1 METFLQQ
8 LFSLFVAPPG
18 SLIYYIVLAFIIVAA
33 LQIVLIGRQGDRK
46 NSSRRTL
53 TGLTLLL
60 AGQVV
65 LFIVSGLAWQNLI
78 DSRLVVPPLDRAV
91 TVFGLLWITWLW
103 AFPDSNRLAD
113 AVVGVL
119 SLVIFIA
126 CGFTYN
132 NWILF
137 PANTHFNATGMSQAW
152 EIAAIAVILGGLLL
166 LLVRRPDGWGM
177 GLGMLLVNLA
187 GHLVFFFEPDVLGD
201 YVGVVRLAQVC
212 SFPLLP
218 ILAQRSLLA
227 VQAPRTLLS
236 PTSLVVKPPFSSVVR
251 ERRRYSADPR
261 AVFDWLQ
268 LAVLTEKD
276 RLYAEFTRA
285 FAQTLMADLCFLVR
299 APELS
304 GKIEILSGYD
314 LIHEE
319 YLMAFS
325 LNRDSMPAIAN
336 ALQKGRALRLG
347 AADGSSAD
355 LTALANAANLGDPGN
370 LMLVPL
376 ASPPVV
382 WGGILALSPYS
393 KREWTGEDQ
402 DYLLSSIDVMVTVLQ
417 QGGQVEKPA
426 AVVEAPAEDLSRFL
440 RELDQA
446 ASQLEEMKA
455 ENRLL
460 LEEIALIRNV
470 TPPDLESLLAV
481 QKESQDIITGLQE
494 ENDRLREVI
503 RKDEFGGVYSPEPA
517 EPLKVEAP
525 VVGENRHLEEELR
538 QALEQVAHLQNSL
551 AESNIQLLELQKMPR
566 PVEEEPE
573 ESENKEVINALV
585 QELRQPMASITGYTD
600 LLLAESAGLIGALQ
614 RNFLE
619 RVKSS
624 IERMQSILNDLVQTT
639 ALQNSPLELEPQA
652 VNTSVVIDEAVAA
665 VSAQVRAKNISLRVD
680 LPDELPEIRADRDAI
695 QQVVVHLLQN
705 AGSATPVEG
714 SISLKA
720 LVQPDDRN
728 EPAILLQVTDSGGG
742 IATEDLPRVFSRRY
756 RADNPLIQGV
766 GDTGVGLSIAKTLVE
781 AHHGRIWVE
790 SVPGQS
796 STFSIL
802 LPVNP
807 ANEHAA
813 AAS

>member
-1 METFLQQ
+1 MLQ
-8 LFSLFVAPPG
+8 LFGLFVAPPG
-18 SLIYYIVLAFIIVAA
+18 SLIYYLVLAFIIVAA

-46 NSSRRTL
+46 YSSRRTFI
-53 TGLTLLL
+53 GLALLL

-65 LFIVSGLAWQNLI
+65 LFIVSGLAWQTLI

-103 AFPDSNRLAD
+103 AFPASNRLAD
-113 AVVGVL
+113 AVAGVL
-119 SLVIFIA
+119 SLVIVIA
-126 CGFTYN
+126 YGFTYN
-132 NWILF
+132 NWVLF
-137 PANTHFNATGMSQAW
+137 PVDTHFNATALSQVW
-152 EIAAIAVILGGLLL
+152 EIAALAVILGGLLL

-177 GLGMLLVNLA
+177 GLSMLLVNLA
-187 GHLVFFFEPDVLGD
+187 GHLFFFFRPDVMGD
-201 YVGVVRLAQVC
+201 YAGVVRLAQVC

-227 VQAPRTLLS
+227 GQTPPTLPS

-251 ERRRYSADPR
+251 ERRRFSADPR

-299 APELS
+299 APDPS

-319 YLMAFS
+319 YLKVFS
-325 LNRDSMPAIAN
+325 LSRDSMPAIAN
-336 ALQKGRALRLG
+336 ALQKGRAMRLG
-347 AADGSSAD
+347 PADSSSAD
-355 LTALANAANLGDPGN
+355 LTSLANAANLGDPGN

-382 WGGILALSPYS
+382 WGAILALSPYS
-393 KREWTGEDQ
+393 KREWTSEDQ
-402 DYLLSSIDVMVTVLQ
+402 DYLLSSVDVMVTVLQ
-417 QGGQVEKPA
+417 QAGQVEKST
-426 AVVEAPAEDLSRFL
+426 AVVETPSEDLSRIR
-440 RELDQA
+440 RELNQA

-481 QKESQDIITGLQE
+481 QKESQDIITSLQE

-503 RKDEFGGVYSPEPA
+503 RKDEFGGVYSIEPA
-517 EPLKVEAP
+517 ETPKVKAP
-525 VVGENRHLEEELR
+525 VVGENHHLEEELR

-566 PVEEEPE
+566 LAEEETE
-573 ESENKEVINALV
+573 EGENKEVINALV

-639 ALQNSPLELEPQA
+639 ALQNNPPELEPRA
-652 VNTSVVIDEAVAA
+652 VHTGVVIDEAVAA
-665 VSAQVRAKNISLRVD
+665 VSAQVRAKNITLRVD

-714 SISLKA
+714 SISLRA

-742 IATEDLPRVFSRRY
+742 IASEDLPRVFSRRY

-807 ANEHAA
+807 ASEQTA